1 MYEYIKGMLTYVSPA
16 YVVVENQGIGYQIYA
31 ANPYRFSTQMNE
43 EVTIYIHQAVR
54 EDDITLYGFKNLNE
68 KKLYLKLLNVS
79 GIGPKS
85 GLAILANEDHAG
97 LIHAIENND
106 ANYLTKFPGVGKKTA
121 SQIVL
126 DLKGKLGD
134 LDIEWANLKGTALSL
149 GEENGNI
156 HIQEAL
162 EALQVLGYSARE
174 VKKIAGELEKI
185 ERDSTDAYLREGL
198 KLVMKK

>member
-1 MYEYIKGMLTYVSPA
+1 MYEYIKGILTYVSPA
-16 YVVVENQGIGYQIYA
+16 YVVIENQGIGYQIFS
-31 ANPYRFSTQMNE
+31 ANPYRFSTQLNE
-43 EVTIYIHQAVR
+43 EVTIYLHQAVR
-54 EDDITLYGFKNLNE
+54 EDAITLYGFKNLNE

-134 LDIEWANLKGTALSL
+134 LDIEWADLQGTALSL
-149 GEENGNI
+149 GEEGENV
-156 HIQEAL
+156 HVQEAL

-174 VKKIAGELEKI
+174 VKKVAGELEKI
-185 ERDSTDAYLREGL
+185 DRDSTDGYLREGL
-198 KLVMKK
+198 RMLMKK